1 MAYVLIV
8 MLLPH
13 MTQGQASQPDTT
25 IGHYQIKESGIVAR
39 SQSDRGLYWLDD
51 QTVVAVGFFS
61 EKNKKFA
68 GNDKTFRLLVW
79 NTSSNELV
87 VEPAIREVGGLC
99 VAPGFVR
106 YQFESNGER
115 YVRFGPYGRTREKV
129 LDIQAIKD
137 GILAVSP
144 VSCREYNP
152 KLLRL
157 RYGPWSLPLLAPG
170 EYLDRADIHDAS
182 WMRYFPEDG
191 SEPIDLIE
199 IPKRDVERVP
209 RYSQVL
215 DRYVFAELRRR
226 VARDDE
232 QRFWLLDRRGKV
244 EAFTIPAGPWMTG
257 TTDAMPAKAAWVL
270 MSKAIGLRGGYGA
283 AGLYVL
289 RGAEVERVIVGYPHA
304 ISVAPSGCGVAV
316 AIDVSGRSD
325 ESRPTIMAI
334 DICQRGK

>member
-1 MAYVLIV
+1 MV

-13 MTQGQASQPDTT
+13 TTQSQASQPNIT

-51 QTVVAVGFFS
+51 HTVLAIGFLS
-61 EKNKKFA
+61 KRKNENFT
-68 GNDKTFRLLVW
+68 GDDKTFRLLVW
-79 NTSSNELV
+79 NTISNEIV
-87 VEPAIREVGGLC
+87 VEPEIREVGGLC
-99 VAPGFVR
+99 VAPGYVR
-106 YQFESNGER
+106 YQFERDGEQ
-115 YVRFGPYGRTREKV
+115 YVRFGTYGRTREKV
-129 LDIQAIKD
+129 LDIQAMKD

-157 RYGPWSLPLLAPG
+157 RYGQWSLPLLAPG
-170 EYLDRADIHDAS
+170 EYLDRADIHDVS

-191 SEPIDLIE
+191 SEPIDLTE

-209 RYSQVL
+209 RYSRVL
-215 DRYVFAELRRR
+215 GRYVFAELRRR
-226 VARDDE
+226 VAKDEE
-232 QRFWLLDRRGKV
+232 QRFWLLDRRGRV

-257 TTDAMPAKAAWVL
+257 TTDAMPARAAWVL

-289 RGAEVERVIVGYPHA
+289 RGAEVERVVGGYPHA

-325 ESRPTIMAI
+325 ESRPMIMAI
-334 DICQRGK
+334 DICKRGK